1 VTIEIEPG
9 AGELLALG
17 DAVLHEAHFAHP
29 DWTTGMDADPAQTVA
44 TRRRLLDRAA
54 RRRSLIHG
62 FHLAELGHVERAGA
76 AYRFV
81 GVEPA
86 G

>member
-1 VTIEIEPG
+1 
-9 AGELLALG
+9 
-17 DAVLHEAHFAHP
+17 
-29 DWTTGMDADPAQTVA
+29 MDTDPAQTVA

-81 GVEPA
+81 EVAHA

>member
-1 VTIEIEPG
+1 
-9 AGELLALG
+9 
-17 DAVLHEAHFAHP
+17 
-29 DWTTGMDADPAQTVA
+29 MDTDPVQTVA
-44 TRRRLLDRAA
+44 TRRRLLDRAV

-62 FHLAELGHVERAGA
+62 FHLAKLGHVERSGA

-81 GVEPA
+81 EVAPA